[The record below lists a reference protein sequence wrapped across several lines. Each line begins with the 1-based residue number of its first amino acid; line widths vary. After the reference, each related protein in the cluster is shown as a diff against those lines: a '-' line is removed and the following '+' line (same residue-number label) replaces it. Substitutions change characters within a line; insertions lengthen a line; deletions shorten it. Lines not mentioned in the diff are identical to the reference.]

1 MPPRPLATSLVL
13 LLTLGAALPAARAQA
28 HPPGGAASVIYTC
41 TDDRGRKITADRPI
55 AACTGREQRVLNN
68 DGSLRA
74 ILPPTLTADERAAK
88 EAQERRQ
95 AEARAA
101 MADATRRDRNLL
113 ARYPNEA
120 PHQRARE
127 SALESVRQAM
137 KATEVRLKELAAE
150 RQPLLAEAEF
160 YQGKPLPAKLR
171 GQLDANE
178 AATEAQRDAASR
190 QQEEVERINR
200 LYDAELARLRQLW
213 AGAAPGS
220 LGPIQSL
227 PSPVAA
233 SASAARPANLR

>member
-1 MPPRPLATSLVL
+1 MPPRSLPTSLAL
-13 LLTLGAALPAARAQA
+13 LMTLGAALPMARAQA
-28 HPPGGAASVIYTC
+28 HSPGGPPAVIYTC

-55 AACTGREQRVLNN
+55 AECAGKEQRVLNS
-68 DGSLRA
+68 DGSLRT
-74 ILPPTLTADERAAK
+74 ILPPTLTAEERAAK

-101 MADATRRDRNLL
+101 LADATRRDRNLL
-113 ARYPNEA
+113 ARYPTEA

-137 KATEVRLKELAAE
+137 KATEQRLKELAAE

-160 YQGKPLPAKLR
+160 YQGKPLPPKLR

-178 AATEAQRDAASR
+178 AATEAQRDAAAR
-190 QQEEVERINR
+190 QQEEIERINR

-213 AGAAPGS
+213 AGAAPGA
-220 LGPIQSL
+220 LGPIQPL

-233 SASAARPANLR
+233 SASAVRPTNLR